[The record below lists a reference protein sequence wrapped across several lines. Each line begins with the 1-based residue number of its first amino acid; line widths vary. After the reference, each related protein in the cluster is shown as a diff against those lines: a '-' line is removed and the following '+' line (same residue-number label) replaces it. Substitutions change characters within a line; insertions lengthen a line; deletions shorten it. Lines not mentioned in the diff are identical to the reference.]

1 MRPSLRSSV
10 LAALLGTRLPVLLLG
25 VAAVTVVGTIPP
37 PTAEAV
43 WRVSPNEL
51 DNLLARWDT
60 DFYHS
65 IATHGYHWNPT
76 VFSHQN
82 VVFFPLYPFLMR
94 LGGYLLG
101 GHPLAAGLIISLVSF
116 SGAVAI
122 LYRLAADELGDAH
135 AWPVVLLLSTYPFAL
150 FYSVAYTEALF
161 LFLSVGAFY
170 AMRRGSFLA
179 AALFGLGAG
188 LTRPNGFW
196 LTLPLFMIAVARAP
210 APASAPSRDTPPEER
225 IWWTKKRA
233 IGLIVAFGPVIGTAL
248 FCWYL
253 SYTVGDALAWMHGQ
267 AAWGFPLLG
276 RPPAPDP
283 IRTSADRLT
292 VSEMVTWAGN
302 IAAFVAAVV
311 AIVPVA
317 RRFGFAYS
325 LWIAVN
331 IFPPV
336 AAHLFL
342 SIGRFTA
349 VLFPLFFWFAT
360 LVPRRALARVAA
372 GFAFTQ
378 AVFAVWFF
386 LWRPVV

>member
-37 PTAEAV
+37 PTAEAA
-43 WRVSPNEL
+43 WRVSPNEV

-65 IATHGYHWNPT
+65 IATHGYHWDPA

-82 VVFFPLYPFLMR
+82 VVFFPLYPLLMKC
-94 LGGYLLG
+94 GGYLLG
-101 GHPLAAGLIISLVSF
+101 GHPLAAALIISLVSF
-116 SGAVAI
+116 AGAVAI
-122 LYRLAADELGDAH
+122 LYRLAADELGDAY

-170 AMRRGSFLA
+170 AMRRGRFLA

-196 LTLPLFMIAVARAP
+196 LALPLFMIAVSRAGD
-210 APASAPSRDTPPEER
+210 RPPDDR
-225 IWWTKKRA
+225 LWWTRKRVT
-233 IGLIVAFGPVIGTAL
+233 GLIAAFGPVIGTAL

-253 SYTVGDALAWMHGQ
+253 SSTVGDGFAWMRGQ

-283 IRTSADRLT
+283 IRTSVDRLT

-302 IAAFVAAVV
+302 IAAFVAAVA

-317 RRFGFAYS
+317 RRFGAAYG

-336 AAHLFL
+336 AAHLFISL
-342 SIGRFTA
+342 GRFTA

-360 LVPRRALARVAA
+360 LVPRRELSRVAG
-372 GFAFTQ
+372 GFAFAQ